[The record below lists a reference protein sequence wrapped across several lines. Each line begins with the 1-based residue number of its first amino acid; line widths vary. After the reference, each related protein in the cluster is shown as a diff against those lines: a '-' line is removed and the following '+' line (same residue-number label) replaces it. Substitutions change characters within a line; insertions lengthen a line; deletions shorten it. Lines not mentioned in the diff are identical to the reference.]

1 MRMSLRSFWIIHL
14 STIIYN
20 CCLCNSNAY
29 KMEKSLKKSNN
40 TKKKNQLTKEM
51 KNAEVI

>member
-1 MRMSLRSFWIIHL
+1 
-14 STIIYN
+14 
-20 CCLCNSNAY
+20 
-29 KMEKSLKKSNN
+29 MEKSLKKSNN